1 MTSLISAKDLRIAL
15 KLTRIHSVHD
25 QIRKYFNDNEY
36 KTILSGCVKLSQGR
50 YSRHKKD
57 FLLTKEQAA
66 FIVSRSRGD
75 TENASKIFN
84 LNINQ
89 VNQILH
95 RNEPFFL
102 SLVDSLLTVT
112 QLTLIR
118 QFSCLNYNID
128 GAIIGSLAVLL
139 IEYNERAHK
148 YNVKVDDNRNNK
160 IRSFF
165 NAKNIDVIFVNVGD
179 SPYEIAEGLKK
190 ISEIIHSDILDNVEY
205 ISHHE
210 KYL

>member
-1 MTSLISAKDLRIAL
+1 MTNLISAKDLRIAL
-15 KLTRIHSVHD
+15 KLTRAHSIHD
-25 QIRKYFNDNEY
+25 QVRKYFNDDEY
-36 KTILSGCVKLSQGR
+36 ITVVSGCVKLPQGG
-50 YSRHKKD
+50 YSTHKKD
-57 FLLTKEQAA
+57 FFLTKEQAT

-89 VNQILH
+89 VNKIVH

-148 YNVKVDDNRNNK
+148 YNVNVDNKRNNE

-165 NAKNIDVIFVNVGD
+165 NAKNVDVIFVNVGD

-190 ISEIIHSDILDNVEY
+190 ISEIIHSNILDNIEY
-205 ISHHE
+205 TSHRE
-210 KYL
+210 KYT